1 MTLERLEAP
10 RGAFAKLRAADP
22 KQAGDMLEAH
32 VASERFQAL
41 PTAARTHI
49 QDAAPEALELLREQK
64 PLAFKHLIATEALI
78 RTTGRPALLIRD
90 DGVQLDTPEAEGWLE
105 LEHFTEVLAPV
116 IAGVGRIDLAGAH
129 VGTGFL
135 IAPDLVLTN
144 RHVAEVIA
152 KAFRKEA
159 GEVWLMKAGGAVID
173 FVREA
178 DSDRTLPFA
187 IRRILAT
194 GPYPIDMR
202 VDPTR
207 LLDAAL
213 LEIAPKSLDG
223 ESQPAPLPLLPP
235 GAQPNNATDEILS
248 IGYPGGP
255 GFEPKGPTP
264 TSEEREVMTAL
275 KRIFETRYGVKR
287 LSPGEILSP
296 EGRFPD
302 GGHNWVFTHDATT
315 LGGASGSCVVRL
327 LQGQARVIGL
337 HFGGAWLKH
346 NFAHLLARLREPL
359 LSGATINWAELT

>member
-1 MTLERLEAP
+1 MTLERLESA
-10 RGAFAKLRAADP
+10 GGSFAKLREASPA
-22 KQAGDMLEAH
+22 QAKAMLDAH
-32 VASERFQAL
+32 VGSDRFQAL
-41 PTAARTHI
+41 PTAARAHI
-49 QDAAPEALELLREQK
+49 QDAAPEALDLMREQK

-90 DGVQLDTPEAEGWLE
+90 GAVQLDTPEGDDWWE
-105 LEHFTEVLAPV
+105 LGHQGAVLAPI
-116 IAGVGRIDLAGAH
+116 IAGVGRIDLAGSH

-135 IAPDLVLTN
+135 VAPDLVLTN

-152 KAFRKEA
+152 KAFRKDA

-178 DSDRTLPFA
+178 GSERRLPFA
-187 IRRILAT
+187 IRSVLAA
-194 GPYPIDMR
+194 GPDPIDMR

-213 LEIAPKSLDG
+213 LQIAPTSLDG
-223 ESQPAPLPLLPP
+223 EAQPAPLPLLPP
-235 GAQPNNATDEILS
+235 GAQANAEAGEILS

-264 TSEEREVMTAL
+264 STEEQEVMAAL
-275 KRIFETRYGVKR
+275 KRIFEMRYGVKR
-287 LSPGEILSP
+287 LSPGEIMSRA
-296 EGRFPD
+296 GRFPD
-302 GGHNWVFTHDATT
+302 GGHDWVFTHDATT

-327 LQGQARVIGL
+327 LEGQARVIGL

-346 NFAHLLARLREPL
+346 NFAHLVARLREPL
-359 LSGATINWAELT
+359 LSSATINWAPLT